1 MTYLLIF
8 MASILLMVL
17 GIRYMILIACGA
29 AKALVC
35 VITESFKR
43 FFAVVNV
50 FKRLKK

>member
-17 GIRYMILIACGA
+17 GIRYMILIAHGT

-35 VITESFKR
+35 VITKSFKKV
-43 FFAVVNV
+43 FSVVNV

>member
-1 MTYLLIF
+1 MMYLLIF

-17 GIRYMILIACGA
+17 GIRYMILIAHGT

-35 VITESFKR
+35 DITESFKR
-43 FFAVVNV
+43 FFAMVNV